1 MASPLITRDDGPAVE
16 RQVAADIVRR
26 ALPVAPAFL
35 IAGAIGWG
43 VDGALSAGYAIVL
56 VLLNFVLSA
65 ALLAWAARTSLA
77 LLMGVALFG
86 YLARLALITAA
97 VLAITGQSWFS
108 PIPLCATL
116 VLTHLGLLIWETRY
130 VSATLAYPG
139 LKPRP
144 AGLRR
149 SGAARVRAAA
159 TQKGS

>member
-1 MASPLITRDDGPAVE
+1 MTSHLLHRDDGPAVE

-26 ALPVAPAFL
+26 ALPVAPVL
-35 IAGAIGWG
+35 VILSAIGWG
-43 VDGALSAGYAIVL
+43 VHGAVSAGYAIVL
-56 VLLNFVLSA
+56 VLLNFTLSA

-97 VLAITGQSWFS
+97 VLAISGQSWFS

-130 VSATLAYPG
+130 VSATLAYPA

-144 AGLRR
+144 SRP
-149 SGAARVRAAA
+149 SV
-159 TQKGS
+159 QKGA

>member
-1 MASPLITRDDGPAVE
+1 MTSHLLTRDDGPAVE

-26 ALPVAPAFL
+26 ALPVAPVL
-35 IAGAIGWG
+35 VILSAIGWG
-43 VDGALSAGYAIVL
+43 VHGAVSAGYAIVL
-56 VLLNFVLSA
+56 VLLNFTLSA

-97 VLAITGQSWFS
+97 VLAISGQSWFS

-130 VSATLAYPG
+130 VSATLAYPA
-139 LKPRP
+139 LKPRSSRP
-144 AGLRR
+144 
-149 SGAARVRAAA
+149 SV
-159 TQKGS
+159 QKGA

>member
-1 MASPLITRDDGPAVE
+1 MASPLVTRDDGPAVE
-16 RQVAADIVRR
+16 RQVAADMVRR
-26 ALPVAPAFL
+26 ALPVAPVFL
-35 IAGAIGWG
+35 VAGGIGWG
-43 VDGALSAGYAIVL
+43 VHGTLSAGYAIVL

-65 ALLAWAARTSLA
+65 SLLAWAARTSLA

-86 YLARLALITAA
+86 YLARLALITVA

-144 AGLRR
+144 AGAQ
-149 SGAARVRAAA
+149 GVRAAR
-159 TQKGS
+159 QKGS

>member
-1 MASPLITRDDGPAVE
+1 MTSHLLTRDEGPAVE

-26 ALPVAPAFL
+26 ALPVAPVL
-35 IAGAIGWG
+35 VILSAIGWG
-43 VDGALSAGYAIVL
+43 LHGAVSAGYVIVL
-56 VLLNFVLSA
+56 VLLNFTLSA

-97 VLAITGQSWFS
+97 VLAISGQSWFS

-130 VSATLAYPG
+130 VSATLAYPA

-144 AGLRR
+144 SRP
-149 SGAARVRAAA
+149 SV
-159 TQKGS
+159 QKGA